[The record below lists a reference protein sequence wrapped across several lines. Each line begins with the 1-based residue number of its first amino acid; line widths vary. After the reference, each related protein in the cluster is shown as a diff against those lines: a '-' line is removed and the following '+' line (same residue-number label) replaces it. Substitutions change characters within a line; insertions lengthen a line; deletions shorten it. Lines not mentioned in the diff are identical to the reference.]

1 MREPG
6 LRPAQLAL
14 VAGLAYAAISVYWGS
29 GGRWLVDTVG
39 GTLARGHGA
48 VNAAALAAW
57 VAAVRKVIAPDGRQ
71 EAVPFFVPAACP
83 IGSWWLPFAEPRRT
97 RPVPR

>member
-39 GTLARGHGA
+39 GTLR
-48 VNAAALAAW
+48 AAT
-57 VAAVRKVIAPDGRQ
+57 AP
-71 EAVPFFVPAACP
+71 
-83 IGSWWLPFAEPRRT
+83 
-97 RPVPR
+97 